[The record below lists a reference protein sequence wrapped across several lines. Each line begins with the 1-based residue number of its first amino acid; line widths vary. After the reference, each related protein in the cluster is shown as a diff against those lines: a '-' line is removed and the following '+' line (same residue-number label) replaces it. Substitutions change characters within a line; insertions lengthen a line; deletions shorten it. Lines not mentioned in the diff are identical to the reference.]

1 MTRQHSYFNIIR
13 RHSHYLIVGVIT
25 ELFDNVTSGTRH
37 LASLR
42 GGRERYYEATTTKP
56 LHWQAS

>member
-56 LHWQAS
+56 LH

>member
-1 MTRQHSYFNIIR
+1 MNDATTFLLQHHSKTFLLFNC
-13 RHSHYLIVGVIT
+13 GVIT

-56 LHWQAS
+56 LH